1 MRWRCEILNRI
12 DKLRA
17 RTRAGG
23 WPDERQGGFTDAAV
37 RDEHRPDGRDPAGR
51 RGPDPAGLARPD
63 KYDGAVKARTFAEMP
78 VEAIVCGPQ
87 PRIEFDAGDLQRL
100 AESIKRFGQ
109 LAPIRVRHDPA
120 QGAWVVLVGERG
132 SAPASW
138 RAWSGSG
145 SSSSNAT

>member
-1 MRWRCEILNRI
+1 MSAKADSLMQRFGTNIAQTVAIRP
-12 DKLRA
+12 
-17 RTRAGG
+17 GG
-23 WPDERQGGFTDAAV
+23 APQT
-37 RDEHRPDGRDPAGR
+37 PPAS
-51 RGPDPAGLARPD
+51 LAPD

-87 PRIEFDAGDLQRL
+87 PRIEFDAGDLRRL

-120 QGAWVVLVGERG
+120 RARGWSSWASAG